1 MKIYMNFKISNSNP
15 FRNTIKIQHSFVWE
29 KISNL
34 YQVNGKLKILDYGAY
49 DGKLLDILSDSKF
62 IYDSTSIELNLDIV
76 NQNKSKKNPNNQ
88 LLHIQKHNNLPF
100 EDQTFDVVLLIGV
113 IEHIHNQKKILDE
126 LNRILKNGGQFIV
139 AVPGKHLFSFL
150 DFGNWKFAFPRV
162 HKIYVELVHGKVL
175 YKERFVD
182 CKNGLIG
189 DIEVEKKWHE
199 HFSHSSLESLLN
211 KSNFTVDEKD
221 GFGLFFRIIHNL
233 KYILPF
239 GKSFFDKLIIL
250 DGKIF
255 SKAEIFVLAHKNN

>member
-1 MKIYMNFKISNSNP
+1 MNFKISSENP
-15 FRNTIKIQHSFVWE
+15 FKKTINIPHAFVWE
-29 KISNL
+29 KISKL
-34 YQVNGKLKILDYGAY
+34 HADSGKIKILDYGAY
-49 DGKLLDILSDSKF
+49 DGRLLDRLSESDF
-62 IYDSTSIELNLDIV
+62 IIDSTSIELNLDVV
-76 NQNKSKKNPNNQ
+76 NENKSKKNVSNQ
-88 LLHIQKHNNLPF
+88 LLHIQKHTNLPF
-100 EDQTFDVVLLIGV
+100 EDKTFDVVLLIGV

-150 DFGNWKFAFPRV
+150 DFGNWKFAFPRL
-162 HKIYVELVHGKVL
+162 HKIYVELVHGKEL

-199 HFSHSSLESLLN
+199 HFSHSSLEFLLN

-233 KYILPF
+233 KYIMPF

-250 DGKIF
+250 DGKAF